1 MGILQAGGKGF
12 CVHSSSLHGV
22 AWACEAYGGFGFR
35 KISARISRRDNFNS
49 NGPCVAIRSWRWLS
63 TYKVTPINPP
73 EPIQRRGREPG
84 SPLVSP
90 APWIWV
96 VAGSLPPLFHTSSI
110 ISPLRYYA
118 RYLSNLEVSQSG
130 T

>member
-49 NGPCVAIRSWRWLS
+49 NGPCVATRSWRWLS
-63 TYKVTPINPP
+63 TYKVTPINPLP
-73 EPIQRRGREPG
+73 NRYSGDGG
-84 SPLVSP
+84 SPVPRLYRLLLGSGWLRGAFRLSSTLPRSSCLYVIMP
-90 APWIWV
+90 ATRAI
-96 VAGSLPPLFHTSSI
+96 LK
-110 ISPLRYYA
+110 
-118 RYLSNLEVSQSG
+118 
-130 T
+130 